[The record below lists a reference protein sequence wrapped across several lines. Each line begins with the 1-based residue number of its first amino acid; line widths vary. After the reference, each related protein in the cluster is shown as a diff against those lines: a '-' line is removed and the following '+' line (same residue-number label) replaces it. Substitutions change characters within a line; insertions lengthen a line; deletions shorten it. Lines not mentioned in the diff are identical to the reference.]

1 MTMARRRATWPR
13 LDPILFSI
21 GFLVVS
27 NAPASAALPSPN
39 GYVNDFANVIDDR
52 RESAI
57 DAVVRDVART
67 TSAEIAVVT
76 VPSLEGKSVEQYAV
90 ELFNAW
96 GIGKKGTNNGVL
108 VLVAPSART
117 MRIEVGYGLEPVLP
131 DGLTGEIIRSSFVP
145 RFRDGDYSAGI
156 LDGVA
161 RVAAIVREGKRA
173 SDAVETTSAG
183 DDDLP
188 PWLFVPFLG
197 LFVVGGS
204 FGIGVG
210 ARARTYVLLIV
221 GIIFAA
227 FPLVVLLF
235 TFPTISLLTVAPIA
249 AAMATIGYSKAGSR
263 KWQQG
268 LRGKTSVD
276 NHDWISGREGNL
288 SSSSH
293 ASNDSS
299 SSSDFGGGSSGGGGA
314 SGQW

>member
-1 MTMARRRATWPR
+1 M
-13 LDPILFSI
+13 LFSI
-21 GFLVVS
+21 GLLAASSV
-27 NAPASAALPSPN
+27 PASAALPSPK

-76 VPSLEGKSVEQYAV
+76 VSSLEGMSVERYAT

-131 DGLTGEIIRSSFVP
+131 DGLAGEIIRTSFAP

-161 RVAAIVREGKRA
+161 RIAAIVQEGKPA
-173 SDAVETTSAG
+173 APGVESTSAG
-183 DDDLP
+183 GDDLP

-197 LFVVGGS
+197 LFVVAGA
-204 FGIGVG
+204 FGTGVG
-210 ARARTYVLLIV
+210 VRARTYVLLIV

-249 AAMATIGYSKAGSR
+249 AAMATIGYTKAGSR

-268 LRGKTSVD
+268 LRGTTSVD
-276 NHDWISGREGNL
+276 KSDWISGREGNL
-288 SSSSH
+288 SSSSSS
-293 ASNDSS
+293 SNDSS